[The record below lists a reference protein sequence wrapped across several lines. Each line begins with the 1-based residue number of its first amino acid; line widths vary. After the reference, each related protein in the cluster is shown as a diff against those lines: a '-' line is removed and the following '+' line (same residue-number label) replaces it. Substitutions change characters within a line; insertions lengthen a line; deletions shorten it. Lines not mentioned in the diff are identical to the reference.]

1 MKLKY
6 SLTKE
11 EFIDGQVDN
20 IYNSFDYFLLRTY
33 CIFIGIPIFTL
44 GSILLKFSLMSIILG
59 SVWLFIILEYI
70 IKRKL
75 LRYILRK
82 KISNIAPNKNIT
94 FSWDFTEEI
103 IYIHQNENKL
113 SFQWSHII
121 KIVDTKKYIQI
132 FTPINE
138 KIFISKCRA
147 FNDDNDLENFYS
159 ILKENIQGGKFNNY
173 KYARKPS
180 NVFKELKSRTKNLK
194 K

>member
-20 IYNSFDYFLLRTY
+20 IYNSFDYFVLRTY

-44 GSILLKFSLMSIILG
+44 GSIFLKFSLKSIILG
-59 SVWLFIILEYI
+59 CVWSFIIYKYI

-75 LRYILRK
+75 LRSLLRK
-82 KISNIAPNKNIT
+82 KINSINPNTNII
-94 FSWDFTEEI
+94 FSWDFTKEV
-103 IYIHQNENKL
+103 IYLYKNENKL

-121 KIVDTKKYIQI
+121 KIVDNKKYIQI
-132 FTPINE
+132 FTPISE
-138 KIFISKCRA
+138 KIFIPKCKA
-147 FNDDNDLENFYS
+147 FNDIDELKNFYS
-159 ILKENIQGGKFNNY
+159 LLKENIPEKRINSH
-173 KYARKPS
+173 KDARKPS
-180 NVFKELKSRTKNLK
+180 NVFKELKSRMENLK